1 MTTADDYAATADAAH
16 YWNQFPIDWR
26 PDQPGDQVVGTIEH
40 LGEQKVID
48 GFAPRLKIRT
58 DEGEVVYVVA
68 TQTQLLA
75 KLVRLKP
82 RVGDRIKIL
91 FEGESNTKIAGFKPA
106 HIYRVAVRTAV
117 TEPEPGQ

>member
-1 MTTADDYAATADAAH
+1 MTADDYAATADAAH

-26 PDQPGDQVVGTIEH
+26 PDEAGDCIVGTIEH
-40 LGEQKVID
+40 LGEQKVIE

-58 DEGEVVYVVA
+58 DDGEIVHVVA

-91 FEGESNTKIAGFKPA
+91 FEGESKTSMPGFKPT
-106 HIYRVAVRTAV
+106 HIYRVAVRSAV
-117 TEPEPGQ
+117 TEPAPET

>member
-1 MTTADDYAATADAAH
+1 MNADEYAATADAAY

-26 PDQPGDQVVGTIEH
+26 PDEPGDSVVGTVEH

-48 GFAPRLKIRT
+48 GFAPRIRIRT
-58 DEGEVVYVVA
+58 DDGEIVHVVA

-82 RVGDRIKIL
+82 KVGDRIKIL
-91 FEGESNTKIAGFKPA
+91 FEGESRTVVPGFKPA
-106 HIYRVAVRTAV
+106 HIYRVAVRSAV
-117 TEPEPGQ
+117 TETTPES

>member
-1 MTTADDYAATADAAH
+1 MTSDEYAATADAAH

-26 PDQPGDQVVGTIEH
+26 PDQPGDSIVGTIDH
-40 LGEQKVID
+40 LGQQKVID
-48 GFAPRLKIRT
+48 GFAPRLRIVT
-58 DEGEVVYVVA
+58 DDGETVHVVA

-91 FEGESNTKIAGFKPA
+91 FEGEAANTVPGLRPT
-106 HIYRVAVRTAV
+106 HIYRVAVRQAV
-117 TEPEPGQ
+117 TEPDPAA